1 MKKGSCIVKF
11 RCENFLR
18 FIWEAAFFS
27 NAMNLKRKIN
37 FIWMSIFFSGSAF
50 GNIMFSFFDVVNDER
65 YIRDS
70 ELDRKMVFYTFCIDW
85 FFAFSTIGFVFLLP
99 TQKPMARKW
108 REEGEK
114 TANKKTAIC
123 LLLFVCSG
131 FGFSL
136 VLSAFTFFEETRCL
150 IIAGGAGCWS
160 IL

>member
-1 MKKGSCIVKF
+1 MHCQFSVRKLLKIYLEGGI
-11 RCENFLR
+11 
-18 FIWEAAFFS
+18 FS
-27 NAMNLKRKIN
+27 NAMHFKRKNN
-37 FIWMSIFFSGSAF
+37 FIWINFCFSGSAF

>member
-1 MKKGSCIVKF
+1 MRKLFKIYLGGGI
-11 RCENFLR
+11 
-18 FIWEAAFFS
+18 FFKCYEFKTK
-27 NAMNLKRKIN
+27 NQFYLNVN
-37 FIWMSIFFSGSAF
+37 FFSGSAF

-150 IIAGGAGCWS
+150 IIAGGAGC
-160 IL
+160 